1 MRRALLVALMLAAC
15 TPSDDGVPPPER
27 LDAGARAQCE
37 AAGGMVME
45 AGLSGNE
52 FCAARNPDAGQSC
65 SRGTECQGYCD
76 AETRQCSTYQSP
88 FGCYAF
94 LNADGERI
102 DICVD

>member
-1 MRRALLVALMLAAC
+1 MKRALAVALLLAAC
-15 TPSDDGVPPPER
+15 TPSDDVPAPDR
-27 LDAGARAQCE
+27 LDAAARAQCE
-37 AAGGMVME
+37 AAGGMVMT
-45 AGLSGNE
+45 AGLSGHE
-52 FCAARNPDAGQSC
+52 FCAARNSDAGQSC
-65 SRGTECQGYCD
+65 SRATDCDGYCE